1 LNTSASDNCYGDAQL
16 PSSPHG
22 LADKFREL
30 RNERDQ
36 RNAKQRLACKPLRAR
51 LNRSAILDKTAGR
64 CHICGGD
71 ITPGSYWEA
80 DHVFPS
86 SGGGPSDIGN
96 YLAAHGLCNTAKWD
110 QSGEELQW
118 VLKIGVWAKKQMEG
132 KSELGCTMLNLFWS
146 SEQKRVMRQKANR
159 KPALGLNECE
169 SQENKVLS
177 RKACRRSET
186 T

>member
-1 LNTSASDNCYGDAQL
+1 MNTLASDNCYGDAQL
-16 PSSPHG
+16 PPTAQN

-30 RNERDQ
+30 RQQRDQ
-36 RNAKQRLACKPLRAR
+36 RNAKQRLEPKQPRVKLD
-51 LNRSAILDKTAGR
+51 RSAILEKTAGR
-64 CHICGGD
+64 CHICGGHID
-71 ITPGSYWEA
+71 SHSYWEA

-132 KSELGCTMLNLFWS
+132 SSELGGRMLSLFWNH
-146 SEQKRVMRQKANR
+146 EQKRVGRQK
-159 KPALGLNECE
+159 EY
-169 SQENKVLS
+169 
-177 RKACRRSET
+177 RKAAGRV
-186 T
+186 